1 MWLDSL
7 IMELKNQEMLL
18 FEAKLEKERNERLN
32 EEFLRNGREYLMKK
46 YSNNLTYVY
55 KYLNSNAYQNSLN
68 SYNLV
73 RKKYDDMQRSLEL
86 ILVFHPDRDTISPRY
101 YEKEVIPEL

>member
-7 IMELKNQEMLL
+7 IIDLKNQEMLL

-32 EEFLRNGREYLMKK
+32 EEFLRGGREFLMKK

-55 KYLNSNAYQNSLN
+55 KYLNSDAYQHSL
-68 SYNLV
+68 STYKLV
-73 RKKYDDMQRSLEL
+73 REKYDHMQRCLDL
-86 ILVFHPDRDTISPRY
+86 ITIFHPDGDTISPRY
-101 YEKEVIPEL
+101 YVSEEE